1 MAFSRAKKSRLKG
14 TDFSRKGEIDQ
25 FIVSLVDK
33 INKCDNYF
41 TTSSCSG
48 RIILFSESFDES
60 AVKKK
65 GCKWL
70 FVSHESASS
79 SDLISALKVS
89 KGDAIFKFEPFVLH
103 VQCETIEHARKLHQ
117 AAVASGFRNSGITI
131 GNGGKTIAAI
141 RSTHGLEVPLTAE
154 GRLLVSDE
162 YINFIVNIANSK
174 MKENFNRIE
183 RFQDTLE
190 AMLSEEDEDDPPSRI
205 KLGRS
210 RYKVKHK
217 LTQTS
222 DSQMDLETNHV
233 GEYKRLND
241 SEFKGNG
248 SNSGDNDCDVMSDLQ
263 DFASIFD
270 HSDENR

>member
-1 MAFSRAKKSRLKG
+1 MG
-14 TDFSRKGEIDQ
+14 TLPPYQTI
-25 FIVSLVDK
+25 
-33 INKCDNYF
+33 
-41 TTSSCSG
+41 
-48 RIILFSESFDES
+48 SFDES

-89 KGDAIFKFEPFVLH
+89 EGDAIFKFEPFVLH
-103 VQCETIEHARKLHQ
+103 VQCETIEHARKMHQ

-131 GNGGKTIAAI
+131 GNGGKIIAAI

-162 YINFIVNIANSK
+162 YINFIINIANSK

-183 RFQDTLE
+183 RWVSFDNKFHVYCNALKDTLE
-190 AMLSEEDEDDPPSRI
+190 AMLSEEDEDDPTSRI
-205 KLGRS
+205 KHGRS

-222 DSQMDLETNHV
+222 DSEMDLETNHV
-233 GEYKRLND
+233 GEYKRLED

-263 DFASIFD
+263 GFASIFD

>member
-48 RIILFSESFDES
+48 RIILFSE
-60 AVKKK
+60 
-65 GCKWL
+65 
-70 FVSHESASS
+70 
-79 SDLISALKVS
+79 ISALKVS